1 MSRRTFSGA
10 LTELFDS
17 TLAPLAAWTDGVL
30 LITRLIVGVL
40 MIYYGWPKL
49 KDPAKNAHDFEGNGF
64 KPGWAFGSLVLM
76 AEFFGGILVLLGA
89 YVWVAA
95 AAFGFEMLLGTV
107 VKATK
112 WESGNWT
119 GFP

>member
-1 MSRRTFSGA
+1 M
-10 LTELFDS
+10 
-17 TLAPLAAWTDGVL
+17 
-30 LITRLIVGVL
+30 ITRLIVGVL

-49 KDPAKNAHDFEGNGF
+49 KDPAKNAHDFKGNGF

>member
-40 MIYYGWPKL
+40 MIYYGWP
-49 KDPAKNAHDFEGNGF
+49 AKNAHDFKGNGF
-64 KPGWAFGSLVLM
+64 KPGWAFGSPVLM

-112 WESGNWT
+112 STSPT
-119 GFP
+119 GQKRCIT